1 MNESIGKVIVKAI
14 RMGKW
19 LYITYASAGDVKK
32 YFWIAIEDIEFGS
45 DDIRLIVSMYNPDKN
60 IDSALPGKLYFSK
73 ILTAK
78 ILDFTEY
85 DVTELLLK
93 NTMGSDP
100 NVLFHLSHNIFT
112 DAGYAGYLPYATSI
126 IAYSLYYSI
135 PIFFRVCLNFLGIFD
150 IAFIGNKIAD
160 CIITYSD
167 IGLTIIV

>member
-100 NVLFHLSHNIFT
+100 NVLSFCGARRRHIQ
-112 DAGYAGYLPYATSI
+112 
-126 IAYSLYYSI
+126 
-135 PIFFRVCLNFLGIFD
+135 
-150 IAFIGNKIAD
+150 
-160 CIITYSD
+160 
-167 IGLTIIV
+167 